1 VIYTVEFQKR
11 GLPHVH
17 IIFWVST
24 DTTEPTPEF
33 IDSFISA
40 QIPDP
45 AVDPLG
51 YAMVAEHMVHG
62 PCGKYNP
69 KCLCIKNGKCS
80 KNYPKEF
87 HETTN
92 VDKMV
97 LLYTCDLTM
106 GDLLSKAALKWTIVG
121 LFHITS
127 SFLKNMMPILIQNGA
142 TRVFFIKYLFKYVT
156 KGLYC
161 SKAYL
166 QKITS
171 GEDTP
176 IDEETGFRNEVK
188 EYLDTRYIYPFDSC
202 C

>member
-69 KCLCIKNGKCS
+69 KCSCIKNEKCS

-92 VDKMV
+92 VDENGFVVYRRPNNGRFVIRSGIKMDNRWIV
-97 LLYTCDLTM
+97 PHNIELLKKYD
-106 GDLLSKAALKWTIVG
+106 A
-121 LFHITS
+121 HINTEWCNKS
-127 SFLKNMMPILIQNGA
+127 IF
-142 TRVFFIKYLFKYVT
+142 VKYLFKYVT
-156 KGLYC
+156 KGPNC

-176 IDEETGFRNEVK
+176 IDEETSFRNEVK
-188 EYLDTRYIYPFDSC
+188 EYLDTRYICPFDSC